1 MRSCPLDRFR
11 QVITL
16 NQLVKYNVAAGAA
29 RTALGITGRPRVNA
43 TKAEANMTKVEI
55 IGPAP
60 STYTRVARMVCEE
73 KAIPYEL
80 KQSPPHSPDVD
91 AIHPFGKVPVMRHG
105 DFELCES
112 KAIATY
118 LDLSFPGPKLI
129 PTDPR
134 HAALTE
140 QWVSLVNTKMDGTLV
155 RTYLFNYI
163 FPKTGDGKPDRKAI
177 DAVAPAVEDA
187 IDLLDR
193 AVAKAGFLAGDSFT
207 VADINVMPILA
218 YLKNFP
224 ESGNAIAA
232 AKSLSAYYDRLAARP
247 SFRNTVPPPRQQAR
261 AS

>member
-1 MRSCPLDRFR
+1 M
-11 QVITL
+11 
-16 NQLVKYNVAAGAA
+16 
-29 RTALGITGRPRVNA
+29 PR
-43 TKAEANMTKVEI
+43 VEI

-60 STYTRVARMVCEE
+60 STYTRVACMVCEE
-73 KAIPYEL
+73 KAIPYDL
-80 KQSPPHSPDVD
+80 KHSTPHSPDVS

-155 RTYLFNYI
+155 RSYLLNYI
-163 FPKTGDGKPDRKAI
+163 FPKTGDGSPDRKVI
-177 DAVAPAVEDA
+177 DAVVPAVQKE
-187 IDLLDR
+187 IELLDR
-193 AVAKAGFLAGDSFT
+193 TVAKGGYLAGDSFT
-207 VADINVMPILA
+207 LADINVMPILA

-224 ESGNAIAA
+224 ESGSAIAA

-247 SFRNTVPPPRQQAR
+247 SFQRTMPPPRQA
-261 AS
+261 A

>member
-1 MRSCPLDRFR
+1 MPD
-11 QVITL
+11 
-16 NQLVKYNVAAGAA
+16 
-29 RTALGITGRPRVNA
+29 
-43 TKAEANMTKVEI
+43 VEI
-55 IGPAP
+55 IGIPA
-60 STYTRVARMVCEE
+60 STYTRAARMVCEE
-73 KAIPYEL
+73 KAIPYQL
-80 KQSPPHSPDVD
+80 NPAAPHSPDVS

-118 LDLSFPGPKLI
+118 LDLTFPGPKLI
-129 PTDPR
+129 PSDPR

-163 FPKTGDGKPDRKAI
+163 FPQTSDGSPDRRAI
-177 DAVAPAVEDA
+177 DAVAPAVKQE

-193 AVAKAGFLAGDSFT
+193 AVAKGGFLAGDSLTF
-207 VADINVMPILA
+207 ADINVMPILA

-224 ESGNAIAA
+224 EAGSAIAA
-232 AKSLSAYYDRLAARP
+232 AKSLSDYYDRLAARP
-247 SFRNTVPPPRQQAR
+247 SFQKTIPPRPQAK

>member
-1 MRSCPLDRFR
+1 M
-11 QVITL
+11 
-16 NQLVKYNVAAGAA
+16 
-29 RTALGITGRPRVNA
+29 
-43 TKAEANMTKVEI
+43 NMPTVEL

-129 PTDPR
+129 PAEPR
-134 HAALTE
+134 QAALTE
-140 QWVSLVNTKMDGTLV
+140 QWVSLVNTKIDGTLV
-155 RTYLFNYI
+155 RTYLLNYI
-163 FPKTGDGKPDRKAI
+163 FPKGADGKPDRKVI
-177 DAVAPAVEDA
+177 DGVVPAVKDEL
-187 IDLLDR
+187 DLLDR
-193 AVAKAGFLAGDSFT
+193 TVAKTGFLAGDSFT
-207 VADINVMPILA
+207 LADINVLPILA
-218 YLKNFP
+218 YLRNFP
-224 ESGNAIAA
+224 ESGAAIAA
-232 AKSLSAYYDRLAARP
+232 AKSLSAYFDRLSARP
-247 SFRNTVPPPRQQAR
+247 SFQNTVPPPPPRQHAK

>member
-1 MRSCPLDRFR
+1 MP
-11 QVITL
+11 
-16 NQLVKYNVAAGAA
+16 
-29 RTALGITGRPRVNA
+29 
-43 TKAEANMTKVEI
+43 KVEI
-55 IGPAP
+55 LGPAP

-73 KAIPYEL
+73 KSIPYEL

-155 RTYLFNYI
+155 RTYLLNYI
-163 FPKTGDGKPDRKAI
+163 FPKGSDGKPDRNVI
-177 DAVAPAVEDA
+177 DAVVPAVKQE

-193 AVAKAGFLAGDSFT
+193 TVGKGGFLAGDSFT

-218 YLKNFP
+218 YLRNFP
-224 ESGNAIAA
+224 ESGAAIAS
-232 AKSLSAYYDRLAARP
+232 AKSLSAYYDRLASRP
-247 SFRNTVPPPRQQAR
+247 SFLNTVPPPPPQQAK

>member
-1 MRSCPLDRFR
+1 M
-11 QVITL
+11 
-16 NQLVKYNVAAGAA
+16 
-29 RTALGITGRPRVNA
+29 
-43 TKAEANMTKVEI
+43 ANVEI

-73 KAIPYEL
+73 KAIAYEF
-80 KQSPPHSPDVD
+80 KQSPPHSPDVS

-129 PTDPR
+129 PTAPR

-155 RTYLFNYI
+155 RSYLVNYV
-163 FPKTGDGKPDRKAI
+163 FPKSADGAPDRKAI
-177 DAVAPAVEDA
+177 DAVVPAVLREL
-187 IDLLDR
+187 DLLDR
-193 AVAKAGFLAGDSFT
+193 SVAKGGFLAGDSFT
-207 VADINVMPILA
+207 FADINVMPILA

-224 ESGNAIAA
+224 ESGSAIAA
-232 AKSLSAYYDRLAARP
+232 AKSLSAYFDRLSARP
-247 SFRNTVPPPRQQAR
+247 SFQKTVPPRPPAKP
-261 AS
+261 S

>member
-1 MRSCPLDRFR
+1 MP
-11 QVITL
+11 T
-16 NQLVKYNVAAGAA
+16 
-29 RTALGITGRPRVNA
+29 
-43 TKAEANMTKVEI
+43 VEL

-129 PTDPR
+129 PAEPR
-134 HAALTE
+134 QAALTE
-140 QWVSLVNTKMDGTLV
+140 QWVSLVNTKIDGTLV
-155 RTYLFNYI
+155 RTYLLNYI
-163 FPKTGDGKPDRKAI
+163 FPKGADGKPDRKVI
-177 DAVAPAVEDA
+177 DGVVPAVKDEL
-187 IDLLDR
+187 DLLDR
-193 AVAKAGFLAGDSFT
+193 TVAKTGFLAGDSFT
-207 VADINVMPILA
+207 LADINVLPILA
-218 YLKNFP
+218 YLRNFP
-224 ESGNAIAA
+224 ESGAAIAA
-232 AKSLSAYYDRLAARP
+232 AKSLSAYFDRLSARP
-247 SFRNTVPPPRQQAR
+247 SFQNTVPPPPPRQHAK